1 LRVGTCIEA
10 PTRNGKSGTCKNN
23 NSTAWERLLA
33 LPHEQTV
40 QHCFKRVC
48 AVCFP
53 DLDSQLPLQITN
65 HLHARADGLLPCCL
79 FDFMKQDLAR
89 CVAPWAAKKEGQPME
104 DTREKS
110 FAVATNFWLNAGS
123 NMLQQQAS
131 LLRLWA
137 DTIDKYA
144 QNYEQGTE
152 KLRSSVEREQH
163 AA

>member
-1 LRVGTCIEA
+1 
-10 PTRNGKSGTCKNN
+10 
-23 NSTAWERLLA
+23 
-33 LPHEQTV
+33 
-40 QHCFKRVC
+40 
-48 AVCFP
+48 
-53 DLDSQLPLQITN
+53 
-65 HLHARADGLLPCCL
+65 
-79 FDFMKQDLAR
+79 
-89 CVAPWAAKKEGQPME
+89 ME